1 MKATEILN
9 EILKDPIFKE
19 KYGMSELD
27 IENVSFDTTSSFKI
41 IEIIKT
47 VIQYEIDNIGNNVT
61 YNQIKARIIGIR
73 D

>member
-27 IENVSFDTTSSFKI
+27 IENVSFETTSSFKI